1 MKYKLLLGL
10 LAVAM
15 SGAAAASETGTDWR
29 KSGDI
34 PNKVERLVEALPNA
48 ANIMIEV
55 GARYQNLY
63 WAAKQG
69 KWEFAAYQAEEIKEL
84 IEKLQIARPKRAAS
98 AREFLGVVFPVLPE
112 AVKTRDW
119 KKFEV
124 AFERMRHE
132 CMVCH
137 GKNEMGFVQLPVPR
151 RATSPVLNM
160 E

>member
-1 MKYKLLLGL
+1 MTRGILLV
-10 LAVAM
+10 LATMSISGVTVATE
-15 SGAAAASETGTDWR
+15 SLSDWR
-29 KSGDI
+29 KSTDTPQKLEHLI
-34 PNKVERLVEALPNA
+34 EALPNA

-55 GARYQNLY
+55 GERYQNLY

-84 IEKLQIARPKRAAS
+84 LEKLQITRPKRAAS
-98 AREFLGVVFPVLPE
+98 AREFLGMIFPMLPE
-112 AVKTRDW
+112 AVKMRDW

-124 AFERMRHE
+124 VFEQMRHE
-132 CMVCH
+132 CMICH

>member
-1 MKYKLLLGL
+1 MTRTILLVLVTMGIPG
-10 LAVAM
+10 VAT
-15 SGAAAASETGTDWR
+15 AAESVSDWR
-29 KSGDI
+29 KSADTQQ
-34 PNKVERLVEALPNA
+34 KLERLIEALPNA

-69 KWEFAAYQAEEIKEL
+69 KWEFADYQAEELKEL
-84 IEKLQIARPKRAAS
+84 IEKLQIVSPKRADT
-98 AREFLGVVFPVLPE
+98 ARGFLSVVFPVLPE

-124 AFERMRHE
+124 AFEQMRHE
-132 CMVCH
+132 CMICH